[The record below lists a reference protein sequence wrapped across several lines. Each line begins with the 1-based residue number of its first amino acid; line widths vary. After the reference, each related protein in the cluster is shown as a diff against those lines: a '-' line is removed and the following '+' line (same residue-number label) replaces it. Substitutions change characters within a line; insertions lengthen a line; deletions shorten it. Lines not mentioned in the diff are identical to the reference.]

1 MISGPSG
8 VGKGTVVAALR
19 QRMPQVRVT
28 VSATTRAP
36 RPGEVDGVH
45 YHFLDDAAFDALV
58 ESGGFLEW
66 AMFAG
71 NRYGTPWS
79 SVEDARTADGPVVL
93 EIEVQ
98 GARQVR
104 QRIPDAVLILLAPPS
119 VQALAERLAGR
130 GTDNVE
136 TVADRLR
143 IAEWELA
150 QADDFDH
157 VVVNDLLDDAVE
169 EIARILG
176 AAAPSPP

>member
-19 QRMPQVRVT
+19 RRMPQVQLT

-45 YHFLDDAAFDALV
+45 YHFLDDATFDALV

-66 AMFAG
+66 ATFAG

-79 SVEDARTADGPVVL
+79 SVEDARDSGGPVVL

-104 QRIPDAVLILLAPPS
+104 ERIDDAVLILLAPPS
-119 VQALAERLAGR
+119 PQALAERLAGR
-130 GTDNVE
+130 GTDGPE

-157 VVVNDLLDDAVE
+157 VVVNDTVEEAVE
-169 EIARILG
+169 EIARILD
-176 AAAPSPP
+176 AAAPSPS